1 MLICF
6 SNIQPGCKTA
16 DACLVPTVS
25 DANGRSYSKMYLV
38 TEDDLKIKIT
48 LPSVH
53 LITGIWWQAEYR
65 PSYDSYIAY
74 ITRVTKVKYN
84 VPSGLGVSDSTGQK
98 NSWLAVAFDRYP
110 WDDTYSG
117 KWRKAGKELRREIAH
132 LPKPLYTDEIIMSKF
147 EISAE
152 PGPGNDHIKSKLGFD
167 IKVQFE
173 LFGCSNYD
181 LDRSKQ

>member
-6 SNIQPGCKTA
+6 SNIQPGCKTS

-25 DANGRSYSKMYLV
+25 DSNGNSASKMWLV

-53 LITGIWWQAEYR
+53 LITGIWWQADYR
-65 PSYDSYIAY
+65 PSYDSYMAY
-74 ITRVTKVKYN
+74 ITRVTKVTYN
-84 VPSGLGVSDSTGQK
+84 IPSGLGVSDSTGQK
-98 NSWLAVAFDRYP
+98 NSWLALTFDRGYP

-117 KWRKAGKELRREIAH
+117 NWKKAGKESRREIAH

-147 EISAE
+147 EISHVTFQISH
-152 PGPGNDHIKSKLGFD
+152 P
-167 IKVQFE
+167 
-173 LFGCSNYD
+173 
-181 LDRSKQ
+181 

>member
-1 MLICF
+1 MFTYF
-6 SNIQPGCKTA
+6 SNTQAACKTA
-16 DACLVPTVS
+16 DACLTTTVTNYDTTKYLIT
-25 DANGRSYSKMYLV
+25 DA
-38 TEDDLKIKIT
+38 DLRIKIT

-84 VPSGLGVSDSTGQK
+84 IPSGLGVSDSTGQ
-98 NSWLAVAFDRYP
+98 NNYWMAVAFDRYP